1 MVAAGGATA
10 AWGIQ
15 AAATRRRPVDLIA
28 ALAAPAGVLVALAG
42 GVLLFVP
49 GFFG

>member
-1 MVAAGGATA
+1 MVAAGGAA
-10 AWGIQ
+10 AVWGVQ

-28 ALAAPAGVLVALAG
+28 ALVAPVGVVVALAG
-42 GVLLFVP
+42 GVLVFVP